1 MKKALRKYNMETLTM
16 YQRTIS
22 KLVLDEADILLN
34 DPFKHNVLESLHIL
48 RRIDRDLKVVAVG
61 ATLPRNGVSFLSVSL

>member
-1 MKKALRKYNMETLTM
+1 MKKALRKCDTESLAM

-34 DPFKHNVLESLHIL
+34 DPFKNRVLESLHIL
-48 RRIDRDLKVVAVG
+48 RKIERNLKVVAVG
-61 ATLPRNGVSFLSVSL
+61 ATLPRNGVSSLLSPL

>member
-1 MKKALRKYNMETLTM
+1 M

-34 DPFKHNVLESLHIL
+34 DPFKNSVLESLHIL
-48 RRIDRDLKVVAVG
+48 RKTEKNMKVVAVG
-61 ATLPRNGVSFLSVSL
+61 ATLPRNGVSFLSSSF